1 MTCRVF
7 RGSGTVHRMEPL
19 RPRKTHLFTPGP
31 TPVPDAVLREMSAPI
46 IHHRT
51 AAWQEAFGEVLAGLK
66 RVYGTEHDVATFAS
80 SGSGAMESAVAN
92 LVRPGDEVVVA
103 AHGRFGMRWA
113 QMAERYG
120 ATVHVHETERGRRP
134 DPGAVGAFVASRPN
148 ARVAFCTHSETSTG
162 AVSDAAALAESIR
175 SQAGEDVLLVLDAIS
190 SLGAAPMHADAWGW
204 DAVIA
209 GSQKAL
215 MVPPGLGFASISPR
229 ALERARETTAGRWY
243 FDWPKAVDAHRKTP
257 PSTPV
262 TPALT
267 IILGLRVA
275 LQLMFDEG
283 LEAVHARHVRLG
295 RATRAAVQ
303 ALGFELFSPDHDSSC
318 ALTAVVV
325 PEGMDGTRIPAAL
338 KEYGVTIAGGQDDL
352 KGRIF
357 RLGHCGWVNELDQ
370 VLMIAALERA
380 LVELGTDIEPGA
392 GVAAAQR
399 SLLASGVEVG
409 A

>member
-1 MTCRVF
+1 M
-7 RGSGTVHRMEPL
+7 H
-19 RPRKTHLFTPGP
+19 PRKTHLFTPGP

-51 AAWQEAFGEVLAGLK
+51 AQWQEAFGEVLDGLK
-66 RVYGTEHDVATFAS
+66 RVFGTEHDVATFGA

-120 ATVHVHETERGRRP
+120 AVVHLHETERGRRP
-134 DPGAVGAFVASRPN
+134 DPDEVGAFVASHPN

-162 AVSDAAALAESIR
+162 AVSDAQALAESIR
-175 SQAGEDVLLVLDAIS
+175 AQAGEDVLRVIDAIS
-190 SLGAAPMHADAWGW
+190 ALGAAPMQADAWGW
-204 DAVIA
+204 DSVIS

-215 MVPPGLGFASISPR
+215 MVPPGLAFASISPR

-243 FDWPKAVDAHRKTP
+243 FDWPKTVDAHRKSP

-267 IILGLRVA
+267 IVLGLRIA
-275 LQLMFDEG
+275 LDIMFEEG
-283 LEAVHARHVRLG
+283 LDEVYARHVRLG
-295 RATRAAVQ
+295 RATRAAVA
-303 ALGFELFSPDHDSSC
+303 ALGFELFSPDDDSSV
-318 ALTAVVV
+318 ALTAVRV
-325 PEGMDGTRIPAAL
+325 PEGVDGTRIPALL
-338 KEYGVTIAGGQDDL
+338 KDYGVTIAGGQDDL
-352 KGRIF
+352 KGKIF
-357 RLGHCGWVNELDQ
+357 RLGHCGWLNELDI
-370 VLMIAALERA
+370 VLMLAALERG
-380 LVELGTDIEPGA
+380 LVELGVDIEPGA

>member
-1 MTCRVF
+1 MTDL
-7 RGSGTVHRMEPL
+7 H
-19 RPRKTHLFTPGP
+19 PRKTHLFTPGP
-31 TPVPDAVLREMSAPI
+31 TPVPDEVLRELSAPI

-51 AAWQEAFGEVLAGLK
+51 PQWQEAFGEALAGLK
-66 RVYGTEHDVATFAS
+66 RVYGTEHDVATFGA

-134 DPGAVGAFVASRPN
+134 DPDEVGAFVASHPN

-162 AVSDAAALAESIR
+162 AVSDPQALAASIKA
-175 SQAGEDVLLVLDAIS
+175 QAGDDVLLVLDAIS
-190 SLGAAPMHADAWGW
+190 SLGAAPMQADAWGW
-204 DAVIA
+204 DSVVA

-229 ALERARETTAGRWY
+229 ALERARETTDGRWY
-243 FDWPKAVDAHRKTP
+243 FDWAKAVDSHRKSP

-267 IILGLRVA
+267 IMLGLRVA
-275 LQLMFDEG
+275 LELILDEG
-283 LEAVHARHVRLG
+283 LDAVYERHVRLG
-295 RATRAAVQ
+295 RATRAAVH
-303 ALGFELFSPDHDSSC
+303 ALGFELFGPDHDSSV
-318 ALTAVVV
+318 ALTAVKV
-325 PEGMDGTRIPAAL
+325 PEGVDGTKIPAQL
-338 KEYGVTIAGGQDDL
+338 KQYGVTIAGGQDDL

-357 RLGHCGWVNELDQ
+357 RLGHCGWVNELDV
-370 VLMIAALERA
+370 VLMIAALERG
-380 LVELGTDIEPGA
+380 LVELGMDIEPGA
-392 GVAAAQR
+392 GVAAAQQ
-399 SLLASGVEVG
+399 SLLGQGVEVP

>member
-1 MTCRVF
+1 MD
-7 RGSGTVHRMEPL
+7 PL
-19 RPRKTHLFTPGP
+19 RPKKTHLFTPGP

-51 AAWQEAFGEVLAGLK
+51 AAWQEAFGETLTGLQQ
-66 RVYGTEHDVATFAS
+66 VFGTEHDVATFSS

-92 LVRPGDEVVVA
+92 LVRPGDEVCVA
-103 AHGRFGMRWA
+103 THGRFGKRWA

-120 ATVHVHETERGRRP
+120 ATVHVHETERGQRP
-134 DPGAVGAFVASRPN
+134 DPDAVGAFVASHPN

-175 SQAGEDVLLVLDAIS
+175 AQAGTDVLLVLDAIS
-190 SLGAAPMHADAWGW
+190 SLGATEMCADAWGW
-204 DAVIA
+204 DSVIS

-243 FDWPKAVDAHRKTP
+243 FDWAKTVDAQRKTP

-267 IILGLRVA
+267 IVLGLRVA
-275 LQLMFDEG
+275 LQIMMEEG
-283 LEAVHARHVRLG
+283 LDNVYARHARLG
-295 RATRAAVQ
+295 RATRAAVK
-303 ALGFELFSPDHDSSC
+303 ALGFELFSADDESSC
-318 ALTAVVV
+318 VLTAVRV
-325 PEGMDGTRIPAAL
+325 PEGVDGTKIPATL

-352 KGRIF
+352 KGKIF
-357 RLGHCGWVNELDQ
+357 RLGHCGWVNDLDQ
-370 VLMIAALERA
+370 VLMIAALERG
-380 LVELGTDIEPGA
+380 LVEIGMDIEVGA

-399 SLLASGVEVG
+399 SLLGADVEVT

>member
-1 MTCRVF
+1 MT
-7 RGSGTVHRMEPL
+7 L

-31 TPVPDAVLREMSAPI
+31 TPVPDAVLREMSQPI

-51 AAWQEAFGEVLAGLK
+51 GQWQEAFGEVLGGLK
-66 RVYGTEHDVATFAS
+66 RVFGTEHDVATFGA

-92 LVRPGDEVVVA
+92 LVRAGDEVVVA

-120 ATVHVHETERGRRP
+120 ATVHLHETDRGQRP
-134 DPGAVGAFVASRPN
+134 DPDEVGAFVASRPR
-148 ARVAFCTHSETSTG
+148 ARVVFCTHSETSTG
-162 AVSDAAALAESIR
+162 AVSDPRALAASIR
-175 SQAGEDVLLVLDAIS
+175 EQAGEDVLLVLDAIS
-190 SLGAAPMHADAWGW
+190 SLGAAPMQADAWGW
-204 DAVIA
+204 DSVVA

-215 MVPPGLGFASISPR
+215 MVPPGIAFASIAPR
-229 ALERARETTAGRWY
+229 ALERARETTEGRWY
-243 FDWPKAVDAHRKTP
+243 FDWPKAVDAHRKSP

-267 IILGLRVA
+267 IVLGLRVA
-275 LQLMFDEG
+275 LDLMFEEG
-283 LEAVHARHVRLG
+283 LEEVHDRHVRLG
-295 RATRAAVQ
+295 RATRAAAQ
-303 ALGFELFSPDHDSSC
+303 ALGFELFSPDHDSSV
-318 ALTAVVV
+318 ALTAVRV
-325 PEGMDGTRIPAAL
+325 PEGVDGTRIPAKL

-357 RLGHCGWVNELDQ
+357 RLGHCGWVNELDV
-370 VLMIAALERA
+370 VLMIAALERG
-380 LVELGTDIEPGA
+380 LVELGVEVEVGA

-399 SLLASGVEVG
+399 SLLESGVEVR